1 VRSTERKGAVTKE
14 QIMSVDNRYAFRLR
28 PGMRRGLRTEVPVP
42 TRLVSNEEFPPLP
55 QTSSQRAVEDTILA
69 EAGRLAPALGL
80 SRRDLLRTSGGM
92 AISLLAMNA
101 VFGRFFD
108 VLPVEAADPV
118 AFQER
123 SGPPM
128 FIFDV
133 QLHYVGAAYDPADAE
148 AGRKGAVSKQGL
160 LGLRRQAR
168 RLNPK
173 LASDRGTLADLS
185 WENFVKEVFL
195 DSETS
200 VGLISTPPGPY
211 PQEAVVPPKEMTHIR
226 DEINRVTQSRRMLAH
241 GLVTPQLGQA
251 DLEFMELQAS
261 TLKVDAWKGYT
272 GAAPKGFDRG
282 WFVDDEKLAYP
293 MLEKARK
300 LGVRRVCLHK
310 GLPLGPVADYNHPR
324 DLIKAAKD
332 FPDIDFLAYHSGL
345 LSVSATSPSTEVPW
359 TTEFCQMKKKEPG
372 LKNIYMELGSSF
384 GQLVTT
390 NPTACAHLLGQ
401 LVDAFGADH
410 VLWGTDSIWY
420 GTPQWQIEAFR
431 RFEIPEALIDR
442 HKYAPLTRAVKE
454 QIFGLNA
461 ARVFGV
467 DVNAKRNELPKDYVS
482 RIKMAYLEDGPAP
495 SHRWYGWVAGAGG

>member
-1 VRSTERKGAVTKE
+1 MTVL
-14 QIMSVDNRYAFRLR
+14 NRHAFRIHR
-28 PGMRRGLRTEVPVP
+28 GMRRGLRTEWPLP
-42 TRLVSNEEFPPLP
+42 TRLVSNEEFLPLP
-55 QTSSQRAVEDTILA
+55 QTSSQREVEERILA
-69 EAGRLAPALGL
+69 EAGRLAPRLGL
-80 SRRDLLRTSGGM
+80 SRRGFLRTSGGM
-92 AISLLAMNA
+92 ATSLLAMNA

-108 VLPVEAADPV
+108 VLDVEAADSA
-118 AFQER
+118 AFR
-123 SGPPM
+123 ARTGDAF

-133 QLHYVGAAYDPADAE
+133 QVHYVGAGYDPENAE
-148 AGRKGAVSKQGL
+148 AGRKGAVTKQGL
-160 LGLRRQAR
+160 LGLRRQSR

-195 DSETS
+195 DSETAI
-200 VGLISTPPGPY
+200 GLISTPPGPY

-226 DEINRVTQSRRMLAH
+226 DEINRITQSRRMLAH
-241 GLVTPQLGQA
+241 GLITPQLGQA
-251 DLEFMELQAS
+251 DLDFMDLQAS

-282 WFVDDEKLAYP
+282 WFVDDEKIAYP
-293 MLEKARK
+293 MLEKVRA

-324 DLIKAAKD
+324 DIIKAAKD
-332 FPDIDFLAYHSGL
+332 FPDIDFLVYHAGL
-345 LSVSATSPSTEVPW
+345 LGVVAANASGGVPW
-359 TTEFCQMKKKEPG
+359 TTEFCAMKKKEPG
-372 LKNIYMELGSSF
+372 LRNIYMELGSTF

-390 NPTACAHLLGQ
+390 NPAACAHLLGQ
-401 LVDAFGADH
+401 VIDAFGADH

-431 RFEIPEALIDR
+431 RFEIPPALLEK
-442 HKYAPLTRAVKE
+442 HGYAPLTRSVKE

-467 DVNAKRNELPKDYVS
+467 DASAKRHEIPNDYLS
-482 RIKMAYLEDGPAP
+482 RMKMAYLDEGPTP
-495 SHRWYGWVAGAGG
+495 SHRWYGWITG

>member
-1 VRSTERKGAVTKE
+1 MTI
-14 QIMSVDNRYAFRLR
+14 QNRHAFRIH
-28 PGMRRGLRTEVPVP
+28 PHMRRGLCTEVPLP
-42 TRLVSNEEFPPLP
+42 TRLVSNEEFPPQS
-55 QTSSQRAVEDTILA
+55 QTAAQRQVEQRILT
-69 EAGRLAPALGL
+69 EAGRLAPRLGL
-80 SRRDLLRTSGGM
+80 SRRDFLRTSGGM
-92 AISLLAMNA
+92 ATSFLAMNA

-108 VLPVEAADPV
+108 VLPVEAADPA
-118 AFQER
+118 AFRER
-123 SGPPM
+123 TGEPF

-133 QLHYVGAAYDPADAE
+133 QVHYVGAGYDPGNAE
-148 AGRKGAVSKQGL
+148 AARKGAVAKQGL
-160 LGLRRQAR
+160 LGLRQQAR

-195 DSETS
+195 DSETAI
-200 VGLISTPPGPY
+200 GLISTPPGPY

-251 DLEFMELQAS
+251 DLDFMDLQAA
-261 TLKVDAWKGYT
+261 TLKVDAWKAYT

-282 WFVDDEKLAYP
+282 WFVDDEKIAYP
-293 MLEKARK
+293 MLEKARA
-300 LGVRRVCLHK
+300 LGIRRLCVHK

-324 DLIKAAKD
+324 DLIQAARD
-332 FPDIDFLAYHSGL
+332 FPDIDFLVYHAGL
-345 LSVSATSPSTEVPW
+345 LGVSEAQPSGEVPW
-359 TTEFCQMKKKEPG
+359 TTEFCQMKKKQPD
-372 LKNIYMELGSSF
+372 LKNIYMELGSTF

-401 LVDAFGADH
+401 ILDAFGTDH

-431 RFEIPEALIDR
+431 RFEIPAALVEK
-442 HKYAPLTRAVKE
+442 HQYAPLTRAVKE

-461 ARVFGV
+461 ARVFSV
-467 DVNAKRNELPKDYVS
+467 DVNATRHELPKDYLS
-482 RIKMAYLEDGPAP
+482 RIKMTYLEEGPAP
-495 SHRWYGWVAGAGG
+495 SHRWYGWVTK

>member
-1 VRSTERKGAVTKE
+1 MTA
-14 QIMSVDNRYAFRLR
+14 QNRHAFRLR
-28 PGMRRGLRTEVPVP
+28 PGMRRGLRTEIPLP

-55 QTSSQRAVEDTILA
+55 QTAAQREVEHRILA
-69 EAGRLAPALGL
+69 EAGRLAPRLGL
-80 SRRDLLRTSGGM
+80 SRREFLRTSGGM
-92 AISLLAMNA
+92 ATSLLAMNA

-108 VLPVEAADPV
+108 VLPAEAADP
-118 AFQER
+118 AAARER
-123 SGPPM
+123 AGDPF

-133 QLHYVGAAYDPADAE
+133 QVHYVGTGYDPTDAE
-148 AGRKGAVSKQGL
+148 ASRKGAVSKTGL
-160 LGLRRQAR
+160 LGLRRGSR

-195 DSETS
+195 DSETAI
-200 VGLISTPPGPY
+200 GLISTPPGPY

-241 GLVTPQLGQA
+241 GLITPQLGQA
-251 DLEFMELQAS
+251 DLDFMDLQAT

-282 WFVDDEKLAYP
+282 WFVDDEKIAYP
-293 MLEKARK
+293 MLERARK

-324 DLIKAAKD
+324 DIIKAAKD
-332 FPDIDFLAYHSGL
+332 FPDIDFLVYHAGL
-345 LSVSATSPSTEVPW
+345 LGVSAPSASGEVPW
-359 TTEFCQMKKKEPG
+359 TTEFCAMKKKAG
-372 LKNIYMELGSSF
+372 LKNVYMELGSTF

-390 NPTACAHLLGQ
+390 QPAACAHLLGQ
-401 LVDAFGADH
+401 IVDAFGADH

-431 RFEIPEALIDR
+431 RFEIPPALMEK
-442 HKYAPLTRAVKE
+442 HKYAALTRPVKE

-467 DVNAKRNELPKDYVS
+467 DANAQRNEIPRDYLS
-482 RIKMAYLEDGPAP
+482 RMKMAYLEDGAAP
-495 SHRWYGWVAGAGG
+495 SHRWYGWVTG

>member
-1 VRSTERKGAVTKE
+1 MTVL
-14 QIMSVDNRYAFRLR
+14 NRHAFRIHR
-28 PGMRRGLRTEVPVP
+28 GMRRGLRTEWPLP

-55 QTSSQRAVEDTILA
+55 QTSSQREVEERILA
-69 EAGRLAPALGL
+69 EAGRLAPRLGL
-80 SRRDLLRTSGGM
+80 SRRDFLRTSGGM
-92 AISLLAMNA
+92 ATSLLAMNA

-108 VLPVEAADPV
+108 VLDVEAADSA
-118 AFQER
+118 AFR
-123 SGPPM
+123 ARTGDAF

-133 QLHYVGAAYDPADAE
+133 QVHYVGAGYDPENAE
-148 AGRKGAVSKQGL
+148 AGRKGAVTKQGL
-160 LGLRRQAR
+160 LGLRRQSR

-195 DSETS
+195 DSETAI
-200 VGLISTPPGPY
+200 GLISTPPGPY

-226 DEINRVTQSRRMLAH
+226 DEINRITQSRRMLAH
-241 GLVTPQLGQA
+241 GLITPQLGQA
-251 DLEFMELQAS
+251 DLDFMDLQAS

-282 WFVDDEKLAYP
+282 WFVDDEKIAYP
-293 MLEKARK
+293 MLEKARA

-324 DLIKAAKD
+324 DIIKAAKD
-332 FPDIDFLAYHSGL
+332 FPDIDFLVYHAGL
-345 LSVSATSPSTEVPW
+345 LGVVAANASGGVPW
-359 TTEFCQMKKKEPG
+359 TTEFCAMKKKEPG
-372 LKNIYMELGSSF
+372 LRNIYMELGSTF

-390 NPTACAHLLGQ
+390 NPAACAHLLGQ
-401 LVDAFGADH
+401 VIDAFGADH
-410 VLWGTDSIWY
+410 VLWGTDSIWF

-431 RFEIPEALIDR
+431 RFEIPPALLEK
-442 HKYAPLTRAVKE
+442 HGYAPLTRSVKE

-467 DVNAKRNELPKDYVS
+467 DASAKRHEIPNDYLS
-482 RIKMAYLEDGPAP
+482 RMKMAYLDEGPTP
-495 SHRWYGWVAGAGG
+495 SHRWYGWITG